1 MLSFS
6 HPSNHTSMW
15 DAWSLAQGVPLEAA
29 SASPSQRG
37 RQGGEVS
44 GSGSGSNEKGRASC
58 RHAQIGRSRLRHGRE
73 HEAVVGEVVHHFLPS
88 FPAVPEEAEVLG
100 QSSIAG
106 AHQHVDD
113 PHRRLLCPATRRR
126 CLGRSPVPFQDKE
139 KCLGQPALGLV
150 QHVLEENIAPAVGD
164 DLVHGADGRQFGRA
178 AEERHDGH
186 TGDVEKL
193 TVPGSVSLVSYAD
206 EDARTPQ
213 QHAAVL
219 LHSVRC
225 KTRCLAS
232 PQQPLALRVRPCP
245 LPRRAGG

>member
-58 RHAQIGRSRLRHGRE
+58 RQAAQPGRSRLRHGRE

-100 QSSIAG
+100 QSG

-113 PHRRLLCPATRRR
+113 P
-126 CLGRSPVPFQDKE
+126 GGVW
-139 KCLGQPALGLV
+139 
-150 QHVLEENIAPAVGD
+150 
-164 DLVHGADGRQFGRA
+164 DGRQSPSR
-178 AEERHDGH
+178 
-186 TGDVEKL
+186 TKK
-193 TVPGSVSLVSYAD
+193 SVWASQPWDSSRMYLR
-206 EDARTPQ
+206 RT
-213 QHAAVL
+213 
-219 LHSVRC
+219 SR
-225 KTRCLAS
+225 
-232 PQQPLALRVRPCP
+232 QP
-245 LPRRAGG
+245 